1 MSFIHVNVVNSSIS
15 SKLGN
20 CLFGAGKLTKNADPD
35 KYGYNSYGN
44 ACINFYGQM
53 VAEVP
58 VWFLVLIQAHLCML
72 IRKKDILVI
81 GEGSTQGL
89 DDTTIKQ
96 NLNIL
101 LTLQNQEKDL
111 Y

>member
-1 MSFIHVNVVNSSIS
+1 M
-15 SKLGN
+15 
-20 CLFGAGKLTKNADPD
+20 
-35 KYGYNSYGN
+35 
-44 ACINFYGQM
+44 
-53 VAEVP
+53 
-58 VWFLVLIQAHLCML
+58 LIQAHLCML